1 MSTAPAPLVA
11 APARVSSLG
20 RRFLGWLVDG
30 VVAALAATPLAL
42 AAVASVA
49 GDGAGDGAPSALA
62 ACGVVL
68 VVVVA
73 VGQWVA
79 HGLLGWTVGRLV
91 LGMRTVDVDT
101 LRPIGM
107 LRVLLR
113 GLVVAAGTLVLGIGQ
128 LVVLASP
135 AFDRTGRNRGW
146 HDRAAR
152 DEVVDLVGTDADAP
166 VAWSGDAPG
175 DVRLERHGARG
186 SAAEPSPWAP
196 APPPVQ
202 VPDWVSAHDASGAPA
217 VTGSTPLVLAPLAP
231 REHGPDVDTRAIPT
245 VGTVRAR
252 ASATTRAGAPAM
264 TPAGAPAAAV
274 AATATVLE
282 VGALDARQ
290 VAVPELDPEVE
301 MTRRVAPR
309 PDVAPEPV
317 VEVATPPD
325 TAEVALSDG
334 RRVVIDGVALV
345 GRNPAAAVDVQLVR
359 VVDPTRSVSKT
370 HLQVAVTPHGVWVA
384 DRGSTNGT
392 VVTLPDGAQVV
403 CPVDQPVRL
412 RAGASVAFGDSSFV
426 LVRGPRA
433 RD

>member
-1 MSTAPAPLVA
+1 MSPAPAPLAA

-42 AAVASVA
+42 AAVAR
-49 GDGAGDGAPSALA
+49 GGGDGAPSALA
-62 ACGVVL
+62 ACGLVL

-166 VAWSGDAPG
+166 VSWSGDAPG
-175 DVRLERHGARG
+175 DVRLERHGSRG

-231 REHGPDVDTRAIPT
+231 REHGPDVDTRVIPT

-252 ASATTRAGAPAM
+252 ASATT
-264 TPAGAPAAAV
+264 PAGGPAAVAVALPAAAV
-274 AATATVLE
+274 AGTATVLE

-290 VAVPELDPEVE
+290 VAIPELDPEVE

-309 PDVAPEPV
+309 QDVAPEPV
-317 VEVATPPD
+317 VAVATPPD